1 METVAAAEAESSV
14 TVAERL
20 VIWPR
25 IVAVVPVGTDTVAV
39 DLAVGNATRVVV
51 WGISPGIAGKTLV
64 ETSEVAAGVET
75 LAIPVAELDTW
86 REFAQARDRLVL
98 VVVVVVLATSVEA
111 LVIWLVTVIVEEAEE
126 EVAEVAARVS
136 DAARKVTLQGT
147 ALRLLNKEKEE

>member
-1 METVAAAEAESSV
+1 MAAAEAESSV

-98 VVVVVVLATSVEA
+98 VVVVVLATSVEA

>member
-1 METVAAAEAESSV
+1 MTAAEAESSV

-98 VVVVVVLATSVEA
+98 VVVVVVVVLATSVEA

>member
-1 METVAAAEAESSV
+1 M
-14 TVAERL
+14 
-20 VIWPR
+20 
-25 IVAVVPVGTDTVAV
+25 VPVAV

-98 VVVVVVLATSVEA
+98 VVVVVLATSVEA

-126 EVAEVAARVS
+126 VAGVVS
-136 DAARKVTLQGT
+136 SVSHAVRKVTLQGT